1 MGWIAGNET
10 AAGAAFGLTTS
21 LFANKIQRVA
31 YVRQPYVHLACA
43 LAGAALF
50 HAASDWQAGK
60 EAAIAGLLAKK
71 GMRPSPKFE

>member
-1 MGWIAGNET
+1 MGCERRLT
-10 AAGAAFGLTTS
+10 AARFPSSRISAS
-21 LFANKIQRVA
+21 PPSSE
-31 YVRQPYVHLACA
+31 PYVHLACA

>member
-1 MGWIAGNET
+1 MP
-10 AAGAAFGLTTS
+10 S
-21 LFANKIQRVA
+21 PM
-31 YVRQPYVHLACA
+31 PYVHLACA